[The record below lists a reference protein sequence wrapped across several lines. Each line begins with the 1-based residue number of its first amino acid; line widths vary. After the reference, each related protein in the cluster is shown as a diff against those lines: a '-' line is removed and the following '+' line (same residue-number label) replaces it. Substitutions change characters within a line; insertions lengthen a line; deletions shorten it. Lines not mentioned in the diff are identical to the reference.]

1 MLGVGNIVYFIA
13 VIIVFFRLFS
23 DPGKDEELAADRIA
37 EALR

>member
-13 VIIVFFRLFS
+13 IIVVFMRLFS
-23 DPGKDEELAADRIA
+23 DPARDEELAADRIA